1 MCHCHPFKHKAVMIL
16 NKNAA
21 DNASA
26 NHSPQRERL
35 VACPECDLLQQE
47 IALEP
52 GGVAVCQRCHSH
64 LYHHTPH
71 GLNRALACTIA
82 SLILFMLANSF
93 PIIFMEL
100 QKARNAITLM
110 ESILY
115 LFEHDLYPVA
125 MLVLL
130 TTIIIPAIEII
141 AMLTI
146 LLPLRLGI
154 VIPGLSWLFRLVHAI
169 RPWGMM
175 EVFMLG
181 IIVSLIRV
189 AGISNAAP
197 GIALWSFAG
206 LMVAMTMSTHYFNPR
221 ELWATVEKLQNE

>member
-1 MCHCHPFKHKAVMIL
+1 MIL
-16 NKNAA
+16 NNNAP
-21 DNASA
+21 DTASA
-26 NHSPQRERL
+26 VQSPHREHL

-47 IALEP
+47 IELEP
-52 GGVAVCQRCHSH
+52 GGVAVCQRCQSH

-82 SLILFMLANSF
+82 SLILFLLANSF

-100 QKARNAITLM
+100 QKARNATTLF

-115 LFEHDLYPVA
+115 LFEHDFYPIA

-206 LMVAMTMSTHYFNPR
+206 LMFAMTMSAHYFNPR